1 MTAQPNCKPR
11 FAAQF
16 ANSDPS
22 SPQLLVEI
30 TNDLQID
37 ESGWAQIAPMGDFPG
52 MALIDEGGG
61 RTRKV
66 RALQRI
72 DRQAVANMVNEFKE
86 ARKGLKRFLNGC
98 PIYVGHP
105 DVPGYETR
113 YPDKSPKGVFA
124 DLAERDGAFCG
135 IPVFTN
141 EGQELVETRQ
151 YRALSGR
158 WSAEPCGEEILADG
172 QAVPVFR
179 PTRLISAGLTNQ
191 PNLPVQLLNEADPR
205 ANCSE
210 AARAITLSTLMK
222 KKIITLCA
230 AFGITLANDAS
241 DGQTEAALDQL
252 TRHAAGAATLANEK
266 AALAADLQRRDE
278 AISTLTTERDAAHA
292 SFANE
297 RAAHTATLLDAAI
310 AEGRIVPADRAAWA
324 ARLATEANFAN
335 EAAALKKATPA
346 IKTRSVTITRGDRKL
361 ELATAQDRRDIVA
374 ELVNEA
380 CREEGLDI
388 RTDYDR
394 AFAKV
399 QRRFPQL
406 FEAMRQPEPTTQNHQ

>member
-1 MTAQPNCKPR
+1 MAE
-11 FAAQF
+11 F

-22 SPQLLVEI
+22 GPELLVEI

-37 ESGWAQIAPMGDFPG
+37 EAGWAQIAPMGDFPG

-61 RTRKV
+61 RMRKV
-66 RALQRI
+66 KAIQRI
-72 DRQAVANMVNEFKE
+72 DRKAVASMVNEFKE

-105 DVPGYETR
+105 DVPGYEIR

-124 DLAERDGAFCG
+124 DLAERNGAFCG
-135 IPVFTN
+135 VPVFTK
-141 EGQELVETRQ
+141 EGSDLVETRQ

-158 WSAEPCGEEILADG
+158 WTAEACGEETLADG
-172 QAVPVFR
+172 QSVPVYR

-191 PNLPVQLLNEADPR
+191 PNLPVQLLNEAEHPVNRPDP
-205 ANCSE
+205 
-210 AARAITLSTLMK
+210 AAAINNTMK
-222 KKIITLCA
+222 KKLIALCG

-241 DGQTEAALDQL
+241 DEQTESALERLTQQAAS
-252 TRHAAGAATLANEK
+252 AAPVANEK
-266 AALAADLQRRDE
+266 AALAADLQRRE
-278 AISTLTTERDAAHA
+278 ETVAALTADRDAARA
-292 SFANE
+292 GFANE
-297 RAAHTATLLDAAI
+297 RAAHIATLLDAAI
-310 AEGRIVPADRAAWA
+310 ADGRVTPADRAAWV
-324 ARLATEANFAN
+324 ARLAVEANFAN
-335 EAAALKKATPA
+335 ESAALKKTSPA

-374 ELVNEA
+374 ELINEV
-380 CREEGLDI
+380 CREDGLDI

-406 FEAMRQPEPTTQNHQ
+406 FEAMRQPDTAGQNHQ